1 MAEYSITDTT
11 RYKTVFEAVNSYF
24 VERRKELQGAT
35 RGRTAA
41 SSFKSAHK
49 CAHCQKDIIDE
60 NTLRSGTLSVRLSYD
75 VDGAVEAARQGCALY
90 IWLLDHLVESHE
102 PVKPP
107 ERIRFILVFA
117 TDVYSVSR
125 GDVCGAR
132 VVIDWQGE
140 SGYWHRKNLPL
151 LFVWALPG
159 DPAAESVKTR
169 PVNCDT
175 RSQQAFDFAYRW
187 YKQCYDTHPECRG
200 EAPFGNIGYPDAGR
214 SAPPLRLIDLS
225 TCEEDNLVKV
235 RGIEGRTFLWS
246 SRYAILSYC
255 WGGDQETRLTKE
267 RALEYRSGILS
278 TSLPQTIQDAIHDDP
293 QEKAAE
299 IDKMVGYFKEAE
311 VTICA
316 ASAKAA
322 SEGFLGIMAKIRY
335 AVGPFE
341 LQYRCLGGEL
351 GSIQLFQEAEL
362 EPEPIAAR
370 AWTLQETSISRKTLI
385 YSSNQLQWSCLETQV
400 RDGGPSKGRLM
411 AIRDAWPGRTEI
423 PSIQGTH
430 PLPESYSYGCE
441 ILHDWHLTVE
451 NYMSRRMTQPEDK
464 LPAISGLAQRYKAG
478 FIRAKASF
486 AERREP
492 MYAAGLWT
500 CAMDSSLLWVTVSPA
515 VTRPQKYRAPSWS
528 WAAVDGPISHFLC
541 DAGGTLKRK
550 FYLNSPTDAH
560 DSFIQMA
567 SHLFDQQ
574 VLFQDYFP
582 RFDVGQAERSWTIMA
597 FGRSRPMPLKV
608 EIADPESFGEYKDT
622 TPEDEEPI
630 VRLDTDVERRWV
642 SGLKHKEKQLWLLEV
657 VPFHVEGSLKG
668 RLPETPKGLVLAL
681 DEGNSCFSRVG
692 VFHFDCSLGNERIER
707 IKLRQSFFDG
717 VQPRQITIV

>member
-1 MAEYSITDTT
+1 M
-11 RYKTVFEAVNSYF
+11 
-24 VERRKELQGAT
+24 
-35 RGRTAA
+35 
-41 SSFKSAHK
+41 
-49 CAHCQKDIIDE
+49 
-60 NTLRSGTLSVRLSYD
+60 
-75 VDGAVEAARQGCALY
+75 
-90 IWLLDHLVESHE
+90 
-102 PVKPP
+102 
-107 ERIRFILVFA
+107 
-117 TDVYSVSR
+117 
-125 GDVCGAR
+125 
-132 VVIDWQGE
+132 
-140 SGYWHRKNLPL
+140 
-151 LFVWALPG
+151 
-159 DPAAESVKTR
+159 
-169 PVNCDT
+169 
-175 RSQQAFDFAYRW
+175 
-187 YKQCYDTHPECRG
+187 
-200 EAPFGNIGYPDAGR
+200 PFGNIGYPDAGR

-225 TCEEDNLVKV
+225 TCKEDNLIKV
-235 RGIEGRTFLWS
+235 RGIEGRTFPWS
-246 SRYAILSYC
+246 SQYAILSYC

-267 RALEYRSGILS
+267 RAHKYRSGILS
-278 TSLPQTIQDAIHDDP
+278 TILPQTIQDAIQVTRSLKLQYLWVDSLCILQDDP

-322 SEGFLGIMAKIRY
+322 SEGFLGIMAEIRY
-335 AVGPFE
+335 ATGPFE

-385 YSSNQLQWSCLETQV
+385 YSSNQLQWSCLKTQV
-400 RDGGPSKGRLM
+400 RDGGPSKGVL
-411 AIRDAWPGRTEI
+411 INISNAWPGRTKI

-430 PLPESYSYGCE
+430 PLPESYSYSCE

-464 LPAISGLAQRYKAG
+464 LPAISGLAQRYRAG

-541 DAGGTLKRK
+541 DAGGTLERK
-550 FYLNSPTDAH
+550 YYLNSPTGAH

-582 RFDVGQAERSWTIMA
+582 RFDANLVGQAERSWTIMA
-597 FGRSRPMPLKV
+597 FGRNRPMPLKV
-608 EIADPESFGEYKDT
+608 EIADPGSFGEYKDT
-622 TPEDEEPI
+622 TAEDEEPI
-630 VRLDTDVERRWV
+630 VRLDTDAERRWV

-657 VPFHVEGSLKG
+657 VPFHIEGSLKG
-668 RLPETPKGLVLAL
+668 RLPRNCKGI
-681 DEGNSCFSRVG
+681 GSSSR
-692 VFHFDCSLGNERIER
+692 
-707 IKLRQSFFDG
+707 
-717 VQPRQITIV
+717 